1 MSCSL
6 LPGSWDPNARLALK
20 QKWKN
25 KMDGTKK
32 KVVSNLCF
40 PLKYLF
46 NAVFSEVNSLT
57 SISRLHNLL
66 NVYCYSQGVNPESRI
81 QKTNKVLDIIYSSI
95 ILQSWVKRQPTNV
108 KGVEIKDGVFDG
120 TLE

>member
-6 LPGSWDPNARLALK
+6 LPGIWDPNARLALK

-25 KMDGTKK
+25 KMDRTKK
-32 KVVSNLCF
+32 KVVSNLCL
-40 PLKYLF
+40 PLKYFF